1 MKRVLVCSVMCWN
14 KITGSDTFSTLMQG
28 YEVDNIA
35 NLYIREGQP
44 DSDVCRNYFEIS
56 ENAVIK
62 SVLKRKTRTGKRVKT
77 DNAEIGNVDENA
89 LATAARYSKHQKNR
103 SYCKLFA
110 RELLWKL
117 GKWKTKELNEFLD
130 EFKPD
135 VVFFAMEGY
144 IHFARINRYILKKTG
159 AKGIAYFWDDNFTYK
174 KSKKLGYK
182 LLRFFQRRSLK
193 KLSKLCTSFFA
204 ISPKTKREADETFGI
219 NCEVLTKPI
228 DFENKVFVENE
239 LSYPLKMVYTGKL
252 IIGRYDTVE
261 LIGRALDEINKDQ
274 VKIELDVYTMTEIAD
289 TSKLSK
295 YVHLK
300 GAIPQT
306 EVAQVQQDA
315 DILLFVEA
323 IEGAHSRA
331 ARLSFSTKI
340 TDYLG
345 SGKCVF
351 AVGNKDVAPMEYL
364 KEEDGAITA
373 YDYESVLNALKE
385 IANNPELVKEYAK
398 KAYEL
403 GKRNHDKKII
413 QERLFSKFQEE
424 K

>member
-14 KITGSDTFSTLMQG
+14 KNTGSDTFSTLMQG

-35 NLYIREGQP
+35 NIYIREGYP
-44 DSDVCRNYFEIS
+44 DSDVCRNYYEIS

-62 SVLKRKTRTGKRVKT
+62 SVLKRKTKTGKRIET
-77 DNAEIGNVDENA
+77 DGVANDDEENA
-89 LATAARYSKHQKNR
+89 LATTERYKKHQKNR
-103 SYCKLFA
+103 SYFKLFA
-110 RELLWKL
+110 REILWKL
-117 GKWKTKELNEFLD
+117 GKWKTKELDAFLE

-144 IHFARINRYILKKTG
+144 IHFARMNRYILKKTG
-159 AKGIAYFWDDNFTYK
+159 AKGIGYFWDDNFSYK

-193 KLSKLCTSFFA
+193 KLAKRCTDFFA

-228 DFENKVFVENE
+228 DFENKPFEE
-239 LSYPLKMVYTGKL
+239 TILSTPLRMVYTGKL

-261 LIGRALDEINKDQ
+261 LIGKALDEINKDE
-274 VKIELDVYTMTEIAD
+274 VKIELDVYTMTEIED
-289 TSKLSK
+289 TSRLSK

-300 GAIPQT
+300 GAVPQT
-306 EVAQVQQDA
+306 EVAQIQKNA
-315 DILLFVEA
+315 DVLLFAEA
-323 IEGAHSRA
+323 TEGEHSQA

-345 SGKCVF
+345 SGKCIF

-364 KEEDGAITA
+364 RDEDGAITA
-373 YDYESVLNALKE
+373 YDYETVLASLND

-398 KAYEL
+398 KAYDL

>member
-14 KITGSDTFSTLMQG
+14 KKTGSDTFSTLMQG
-28 YEVDNIA
+28 YETDNIA
-35 NLYIREGQP
+35 NIYIREGHP
-44 DSDVCRNYFEIS
+44 DSDVCRNYYELS

-62 SVLKRKTRTGKRVKT
+62 SVLKRKTKTGKRIKT
-77 DNAEIGNVDENA
+77 DGSNCEEGKENA
-89 LATAARYSKHQKNR
+89 LATAERYKKHQKNR

-117 GKWKTKELNEFLD
+117 GKWKTKELDAFLE

-144 IHFARINRYILKKTG
+144 IHFARMNRYILKKTG
-159 AKGIAYFWDDNFTYK
+159 AKGIGYFWDDNFSYK

-182 LLRFFQRRSLK
+182 IFRFFQRRSLK
-193 KLSKLCTSFFA
+193 KLAKRCTNFFA
-204 ISPKTKREADETFGI
+204 ISPKTKKEADETFGI
-219 NCEVLTKPI
+219 NCEILTKPI
-228 DFENKVFVENE
+228 DFANKPFEE
-239 LSYPLKMVYTGKL
+239 TILSTPLKMVYTGKL
-252 IIGRYDTVE
+252 IIGRYDTIE
-261 LIGRALDEINKDQ
+261 LIGKALDEINKDE
-274 VKIELDVYTMTEIAD
+274 VKIELDVYTMTEIED
-289 TSKLSK
+289 TEKLSK

-300 GAIPQT
+300 GAVPQT
-306 EVAQVQQDA
+306 EVAQIQKNA
-315 DILLFVEA
+315 DILLFAEA
-323 IEGAHSRA
+323 TEGEHCQA

-345 SGKCVF
+345 SGKCIF

-364 KEEDGAITA
+364 RDEDGAITA
-373 YDYESVLNALKE
+373 YDYDTVLASLND

-398 KAYEL
+398 KAYDL
-403 GKRNHDKKII
+403 GKRNHDKRII
-413 QERLFSKFQEE
+413 QERLFGKFQEE